1 MDADGVVAVG
11 QGEQGGT
18 PTIDVWV
25 TAARRR
31 DFPATLDGFPVRVQD
46 SGGPI
51 DALGDD

>member
-1 MDADGVVAVG
+1 MDTDGVVAVG
-11 QGEQGGT
+11 QGEQEGT

-25 TAARRR
+25 TAARRG

-46 SGGPI
+46 AGGPI